1 MRFKSKVVDGLQV
14 FAVTGVNTVS
24 FGITATAAAKPKLLG
39 FGVKRGRKGKQL
51 TTMRGFKVFK
61 SIISKPTSKTE
72 VSTFDHPVQSFVWDD
87 FTAQPDTVYDYEF
100 HPFRGTPANL
110 DRTAKP
116 IPIRI
121 RTEPLFSTE
130 EHDVFFNRGVASS
143 QAYARKFGNKRPDKQ
158 PTAKKREEA
167 LQWLT
172 RDLDEAAL
180 AFIKQ
185 AKSGD
190 MLLCCF
196 YEFRYRPVADE
207 LKDAIGRGVDV
218 RLIIDAKVNEYTD
231 KDGKFHA
238 SFPRE
243 DNLQMITDAKIPM
256 AKVTL
261 REAKPNN
268 IAHNKFMVLLTGAQR
283 TPREVWTGSTNIS
296 LSGFSGQTNVGH
308 WLRNASIAEKYRDYW
323 DLLRGDPGPKAGDS
337 PSDVRHANADFRAD
351 VEALFDV
358 PTDIAG
364 IPKGVIP
371 VFSPRTGSEVLDQ
384 YVKMLDTADEF
395 SCITLAF
402 GINKAFKDELKDNTA
417 NSHLIFLLLEKPDA
431 PTKKNKATFV
441 TINASNNVYK
451 ASGAFIRDPVYQF
464 VKESYPQSDGHCPA
478 RELRP
483 FEVPA
488 HGPVEQGPDRG
499 HGLGQLQRRFDER
512 QRREHADHSR
522 RPTCRRHLLHG
533 VQPAVQSL
541 LLPLGLRGAEESQEG
556 ERRRERVSARNRRLA
571 GQVQEGKTARQA
583 REHLREDGG
592 LHDALTTGSLA
603 TVANERSRPPHP
615 ALRRSTPRAASPKLS
630 MRGSRRDTN
639 VSPRRPS
646 ADRGGRR
653 LCRR

>member
-1 MRFKSKVVDGLQV
+1 MRFKSKVVGGFQV
-14 FAVTGVNTVS
+14 FAVAGVNTVS
-24 FGITATAAAKPKLLG
+24 FGITATAAAKPGLLG

-61 SIISKPTSKTE
+61 SIIPKPTEKTE

-110 DRTAKP
+110 DRTAAP

-121 RTEPLFSTE
+121 QTEELFSKQ

-172 RDLDEAAL
+172 RELDEAAL

-196 YEFRYRPVADE
+196 YEFRYRLVADE
-207 LKDAIGRGVDV
+207 LKAAIGRGVDV
-218 RLIIDAKVNEYTD
+218 RIIIDAKVNEFTD
-231 KDGKFHA
+231 KHGFHK

-243 DNLQMITDAKIPM
+243 DNLAMIDEAKIPI

-268 IAHNKFMVLLTGAQR
+268 IAHNKFMVLLTGPQR
-283 TPREVWTGSTNIS
+283 TPTEVWTGSTNIS

-308 WLRNASIAEKYRDYW
+308 WLRNATVAKKYRDYW

-351 VEALFDV
+351 VEAIFDV
-358 PTDIAG
+358 PTSIAN
-364 IPKGVIP
+364 IPKGVLP
-371 VFSPRTGSEVLDQ
+371 VFSPRSGSAVLDE
-384 YVKMLDTADEF
+384 YVKMVDTADEF

-402 GINKAFKDELKDNTA
+402 GINKAFKEQLKDNTT
-417 NSHLIFLLLEKPDA
+417 NSHLIFMLLEKPDA
-431 PTKKNKATFV
+431 PTTKNKATFV
-441 TINASNNVYK
+441 KINASNNVYK

-464 VKESYPQSDGHCPA
+464 VKESYPKAMGIAQHVSYVHSKFLLMDPLSKDPIVVTGSANFSDDSTNDNDENMLIIRG
-478 RELRP
+478 
-483 FEVPA
+483 
-488 HGPVEQGPDRG
+488 EQRVADIYFTEFNRLFN
-499 HGLGQLQRRFDER
+499 HYYFRAVYEALKKAKKATADE
-512 QRREHADHSR
+512 
-522 RPTCRRHLLHG
+522 
-533 VQPAVQSL
+533 
-541 LLPLGLRGAEESQEG
+541 
-556 ERRRERVSARNRRLA
+556 SAF
-571 GQVQEGKTARQA
+571 
-583 REHLREDGG
+583 LRETDDWLDKYKKGKLRAKRVNIYAKMEG
-592 LHDALTTGSLA
+592 FTSL
-603 TVANERSRPPHP
+603 
-615 ALRRSTPRAASPKLS
+615 
-630 MRGSRRDTN
+630 
-639 VSPRRPS
+639 
-646 ADRGGRR
+646 
-653 LCRR
+653 